1 LPKSQ
6 QKKVYFLPNRYQ
18 KTKEQR
24 EGLNQLNETRRDM
37 KAGVVLPPLSQR
49 PALYGSLLNGSP
61 ANFFTQKE
69 SQQAQESFTQLF
81 KHYEKN
87 H

>member
-1 LPKSQ
+1 
-6 QKKVYFLPNRYQ
+6 
-18 KTKEQR
+18 
-24 EGLNQLNETRRDM
+24 M

-61 ANFFTQKE
+61 ENFFTQKE
-69 SQQAQESFTQLF
+69 SQQAQETFQQLF